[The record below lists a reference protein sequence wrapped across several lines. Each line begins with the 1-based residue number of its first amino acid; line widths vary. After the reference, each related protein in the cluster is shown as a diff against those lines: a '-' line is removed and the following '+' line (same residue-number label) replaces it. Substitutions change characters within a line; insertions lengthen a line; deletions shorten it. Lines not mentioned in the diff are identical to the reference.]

1 MFYDRPL
8 KRWVPNGPP
17 ALSAY
22 GLSYAFVVGD
32 TKSSQL
38 HLLDLASNQDV
49 VMAEGGPWRVVGDA
63 PDAIYV
69 MRIEYTPPSPAYG
82 VLGIGRGLW
91 KVPTKGVHLTSD
103 TRDWGF
109 VSGGYAWGGGS
120 TADVAGGPNDIV
132 RFDVQTMRTQT
143 WFAPGKR
150 SRVLAIDSSGV
161 PLIMSEA
168 ESNELWRVP
177 APDAAVKVWSAPW
190 KETGPY
196 APVAVDGSLVWL
208 SSRSMAREWSIYKYS
223 ADKGLELMATFSDH
237 PESVGG
243 PCA

>member
-91 KVPTKGVHLTSD
+91 KVP
-103 TRDWGF
+103 
-109 VSGGYAWGGGS
+109 A
-120 TADVAGGPNDIV
+120 ND
-132 RFDVQTMRTQT
+132 R
-143 WFAPGKR
+143 AC
-150 SRVLAIDSSGV
+150 S
-161 PLIMSEA
+161 PLIRA
-168 ESNELWRVP
+168 EC
-177 APDAAVKVWSAPW
+177 
-190 KETGPY
+190 
-196 APVAVDGSLVWL
+196 
-208 SSRSMAREWSIYKYS
+208 
-223 ADKGLELMATFSDH
+223 H
-237 PESVGG
+237 
-243 PCA
+243 